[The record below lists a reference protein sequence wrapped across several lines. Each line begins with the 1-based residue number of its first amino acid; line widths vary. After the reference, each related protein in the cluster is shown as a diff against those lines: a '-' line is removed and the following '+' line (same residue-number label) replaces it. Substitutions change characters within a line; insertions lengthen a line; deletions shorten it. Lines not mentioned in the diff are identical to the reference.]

1 MNVRGPHVA
10 QDVYSTVIWMGWIE
24 ETVPLL
30 VTGLNPTD
38 LNGRVWGPELEK

>member
-1 MNVRGPHVA
+1 MASDVCVA
-10 QDVYSTVIWMGWIE
+10 VIWMGWIE

-38 LNGRVWGPELEK
+38 SIGRVWEPEMEK

>member
-1 MNVRGPHVA
+1 MA
-10 QDVYSTVIWMGWIE
+10 QNVYSAVIWMGWIE

-38 LNGRVWGPELEK
+38 SIGRVWGSELQK

>member
-1 MNVRGPHVA
+1 MNARGPHVA
-10 QDVYSTVIWMGWIE
+10 QNVYSAVIWMGWIE

-38 LNGRVWGPELEK
+38 SIGRVWGPELV